1 MTSLQARSAEHAWL
15 QLDRDP
21 RVTAVGRFLRVTS
34 IDELPQLWNVLRG
47 EMSLV
52 GPRPMPLPTGQ
63 YITGWGLRR
72 HDLTPGLTGMW
83 QILGRSAV
91 PFEEM
96 IKLDYLYVTNWS
108 IWRDLRILIRTVP
121 VVLGR
126 RGANWWFPLER
137 IVSQRTTALM
147 YKPNLLSVT
156 HPTRVTVIGCGYWG

>member
-1 MTSLQARSAEHAWL
+1 MVRDAEARVASLQARSAEHAWL

-47 EMSLV
+47 DMSLV
-52 GPRPMPLPTGQ
+52 GPRPMPLPTGR

-96 IKLDYLYVTNWS
+96 IQLDYLYVTNWS

-126 RGANWWFPLER
+126 RGAN
-137 IVSQRTTALM
+137 
-147 YKPNLLSVT
+147 
-156 HPTRVTVIGCGYWG
+156 